1 MLVLIQT
8 KRDKTL
14 TLIYIQKLGFSIAM
28 IKRIKVNH
36 ESHIS
41 VKKDWLYMVDGGI
54 IKPLSMVE
62 KSQDNL
68 GVILNE
74 F

>member
-1 MLVLIQT
+1 
-8 KRDKTL
+8 
-14 TLIYIQKLGFSIAM
+14 M

-41 VKKDWLYMVDGGI
+41 VKKDWLNMVDGGI

-62 KSQDNL
+62 KFQDNL